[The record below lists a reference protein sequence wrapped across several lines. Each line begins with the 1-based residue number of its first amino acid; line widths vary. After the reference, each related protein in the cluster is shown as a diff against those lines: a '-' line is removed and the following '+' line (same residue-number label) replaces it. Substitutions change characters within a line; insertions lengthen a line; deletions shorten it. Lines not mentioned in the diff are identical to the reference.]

1 MTKDKLTSGEI
12 LQCYRNAR
20 RGLTP
25 KDRLSLDQQ
34 SELLRENLR
43 VKNSTPFSEYARME
57 ILAKLGMFL
66 AKKIP
71 PEENYVGK

>member
-1 MTKDKLTSGEI
+1 MTQNNLTSGEI

-20 RGLTP
+20 KALTP

-34 SELLRENLR
+34 SEMLGENLR
-43 VKNSTPFSEYARME
+43 VKNEKPFSEYARLE

-66 AKKIP
+66 AKNIP
-71 PEENYVGK
+71 PEENYVSK